1 MPCFRKHSAPG
12 PTSCDPNSPSRWHQ
26 VGGLPQFFKFSVILS
41 ALALALLPLCSWDP
55 GQCLLTSAGE
65 LGTWDVSPLHSHM
78 PTGTCTGLC
87 CPPFPHALW
96 DLLIPFHTHYYFFF
110 PKPKALLLYSFTLTA
125 YSCQASHFITLQ
137 SSIWITQSHMLCLWP
152 GPFHLLSIPFF
163 TFSHQILVSCLIQ
176 VLCCSASACIFP
188 RCFSSLHA
196 HQPTHL
202 VHLTTLPTSGS
213 HSQLPSSLSLKSFLQ
228 ACSRAAHQPMNSA
241 LLSSSAPETHTH
253 TEIYIKKKERLKAS
267 EDLTRQAS

>member
-1 MPCFRKHSAPG
+1 MP
-12 PTSCDPNSPSRWHQ
+12 T
-26 VGGLPQFFKFSVILS
+26 
-41 ALALALLPLCSWDP
+41 
-55 GQCLLTSAGE
+55 
-65 LGTWDVSPLHSHM
+65 DVSRRVGHMRCQPITFPHAYRHLHWPVLPSIS
-78 PTGTCTGLC
+78 TCSLG
-87 CPPFPHALW
+87 PSDPFPHS
-96 DLLIPFHTHYYFFF
+96 LLFFFF
-110 PKPKALLLYSFTLTA
+110 PSPKPYCFIPSLWQPTVARPLTL
-125 YSCQASHFITLQ
+125 SP
-137 SSIWITQSHMLCLWP
+137 SSLPIWITQSHMLCLWP

-253 TEIYIKKKERLKAS
+253 TETYIKKKERLKAS
-267 EDLTRQAS
+267 EGLMRQAS